1 MISAYYFLY
10 GTLGVLLAAYIPGII
25 AAEKEHRFSVWYI
38 YGVLLLP
45 VAIVHSLLL
54 KKPTHLINV
63 FTHDK
68 NDPLKRK
75 KQSYALIPREKRKF
89 YFSPKHIYIVFFSKL
104 LFGAFVAFS
113 VFAVFRT
120 LVYGTESLRRACA
133 VFAILFA
140 VMLAIVEL
148 CRYSRLPL
156 IADEITKRALII
168 ISYSIVCSLP
178 FYLLKVFVADVFFT
192 QRYAN
197 LAGFLLSMA
206 SSILFVV
213 LLLKRERVYYSFFSR
228 FSEYCLLSMCAYAMY
243 AAISLVWMSV
253 TNFRD
258 LVYLLSMPAQLFN
271 MNYISEIKVLERL
284 PYIYSSAL
292 VHLIIEGI
300 LFISG
305 LLCRGFKRKEMEFR
319 IEYRSKAFRM
329 SRKRV
334 LRRHIPK
341 IEKVRVKNI

>member
-1 MISAYYFLY
+1 
-10 GTLGVLLAAYIPGII
+10 
-25 AAEKEHRFSVWYI
+25 
-38 YGVLLLP
+38 
-45 VAIVHSLLL
+45 
-54 KKPTHLINV
+54 
-63 FTHDK
+63 
-68 NDPLKRK
+68 
-75 KQSYALIPREKRKF
+75 
-89 YFSPKHIYIVFFSKL
+89 
-104 LFGAFVAFS
+104 
-113 VFAVFRT
+113 
-120 LVYGTESLRRACA
+120 
-133 VFAILFA
+133 
-140 VMLAIVEL
+140 
-148 CRYSRLPL
+148 
-156 IADEITKRALII
+156 
-168 ISYSIVCSLP
+168 
-178 FYLLKVFVADVFFT
+178 
-192 QRYAN
+192 
-197 LAGFLLSMA
+197 
-206 SSILFVV
+206 
-213 LLLKRERVYYSFFSR
+213 
-228 FSEYCLLSMCAYAMY
+228 MCAYAMY